1 MMQNRIFREQ
11 WKIQKTDATIEG
23 IRQ

>member
-23 IRQ
+23 IGR